1 MPLGPSSGGIGPE
14 CSRGSP
20 GSLWSPGE
28 RVCTLPQLQRE
39 AKKKGIFFLSAGP
52 ISDPAPDAGNVFNG
66 LLGLN
71 FPNFFYHLCK

>member
-28 RVCTLPQLQRE
+28 RVCALPQLQRE
-39 AKKKGIFFLSAGP
+39 AKKKKEYFFFLRVPYLIQPQMQAMCSM
-52 ISDPAPDAGNVFNG
+52 VF
-66 LLGLN
+66 
-71 FPNFFYHLCK
+71 